1 AYQRLADSL
10 EHVGDF
16 RGARAA
22 YVEAADFCR
31 ANGAASMGDVCLACL
46 TMVLRQ
52 GGDWDHACDLCREV
66 LESSSSNLHAQAVAH
81 GVLGRIMFH
90 RAATA
95 ALTTI
100 ESQPDE
106 EAHAGANLALAE
118 GLMTEGD
125 AAAAVARFE
134 QALTIL
140 ADLELPLDRAEIE
153 LRAAAAYM
161 LTGDRQTAGA

>member
-81 GVLGRIMFH
+81 GVLGSIMFH
-90 RAATA
+90 RGRLQQARSEIYYNN
-95 ALTTI
+95 ALGI
-100 ESQPDE
+100 RYSI
-106 EAHAGANLALAE
+106 AE
-118 GLMTEGD
+118 
-125 AAAAVARFE
+125 R
-134 QALTIL
+134 
-140 ADLELPLDRAEIE
+140 
-153 LRAAAAYM
+153 
-161 LTGDRQTAGA
+161 